1 MTATD
6 CRENAKRCIEMA
18 NNAKDDKRQ
27 SMLFELAAAWTK
39 LADEIEINQALR
51 DAVSGIDLS
60 KSSPSHEG

>member
-1 MTATD
+1 
-6 CRENAKRCIEMA
+6 MA
-18 NNAKDDKRQ
+18 NNAKDDKTQ

-51 DAVSGIDLS
+51 DAVSEIDLS